1 MSVPPQQQAMWNDS
15 ETKNRL
21 ETAQDCNDICTYA
34 QSNTTHVMFRNL
46 KSKLLW
52 CTGQSL

>member
-1 MSVPPQQQAMWNDS
+1 MNVPPQQQAMWNDS

-34 QSNTTHVMFRNL
+34 QSNTTHMSCSVI
-46 KSKLLW
+46 
-52 CTGQSL
+52 